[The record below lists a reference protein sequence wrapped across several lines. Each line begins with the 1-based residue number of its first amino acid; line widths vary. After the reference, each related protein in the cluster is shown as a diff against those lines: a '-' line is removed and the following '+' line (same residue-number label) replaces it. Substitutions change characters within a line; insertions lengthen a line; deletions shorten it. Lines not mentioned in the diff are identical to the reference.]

1 MTRQAIRR
9 YRDDPRWITAK
20 YPGVCK
26 TCGGA
31 IQKGEDIFFWPK
43 GRKGQKVGC
52 EDCGEVSSA
61 RFEAEA
67 FDEDVLGGFASKSKK
82 KKQSFRRNAG
92 VTADGWVLHFYD
104 EKRNSDKFYAQLVID
119 DVEIRNWGRVG
130 TDGRI
135 SVKYWSDPIEAIE
148 EADKQRASKTRKGYE
163 VLEDRE
169 VYVNTATVL
178 RVQEGNATPEDLGPL
193 FENVVFP
200 QPVTARAE
208 NMQTKRLK
216 SKDAGLRDYDH
227 WGEDAQHV
235 WWQEEGRHPVDYDD
249 DFDPGWRDDA
259 LESLFEM
266 AQNLAEDHARAGYQQ
281 LSEREFERVFKED
294 LRSPMGDLE
303 YSRTPKLLD
312 LAEKLMDELYREYLE
327 YFEYWSRNAT
337 KKEGGKMRNPRRK
350 RARTAAP
357 MRRTSRVEVVNF
369 EFTDPVDLEGWVE
382 TQDGEFYYFEE
393 AEWHDGL
400 GGYYRVTDENGDVV
414 WERVALKDGAKAERL
429 IDSIESALNGTYRKP
444 ESHFN

>member
-1 MTRQAIRR
+1 MARQKYVARTRQ
-9 YRDDPRWITAK
+9 
-20 YPGVCK
+20 G
-26 TCGGA
+26 
-31 IQKGEDIFFWPK
+31 
-43 GRKGQKVGC
+43 
-52 EDCGEVSSA
+52 
-61 RFEAEA
+61 
-67 FDEDVLGGFASKSKK
+67 
-82 KKQSFRRNAG
+82 
-92 VTADGWVLHFYD
+92 
-104 EKRNSDKFYAQLVID
+104 
-119 DVEIRNWGRVG
+119 
-130 TDGRI
+130 
-135 SVKYWSDPIEAIE
+135 
-148 EADKQRASKTRKGYE
+148 
-163 VLEDRE
+163 
-169 VYVNTATVL
+169 
-178 RVQEGNATPEDLGPL
+178 
-193 FENVVFP
+193 
-200 QPVTARAE
+200 
-208 NMQTKRLK
+208 
-216 SKDAGLRDYDH
+216 AGLRDYDH

-235 WWQEEGRHPVDYDD
+235 WWQEEGRHPVDDDYD

-327 YFEYWSRNAT
+327 YFEYWSRNAKKQSGKTRSKKKQSDRVLAPGSVRIDYHENKNRWEVEQIWGPMDTEVVYQGFDYDEALNAAEQAWEFAVANGLDDAEIFDAT
-337 KKEGGKMRNPRRK
+337 KKQGGKMRNPRRK

>member
-1 MTRQAIRR
+1 MHQATRR

-43 GRKGQKVGC
+43 GRKGQKIEC

-82 KKQSFRRNAG
+82 KSFRRNAG

-178 RVQEGNATPEDLGPL
+178 RVQEGNVTPEDLDPL

-208 NMQTKRLK
+208 NMQTKRRQSIRK
-216 SKDAGLRDYDH
+216 AVTEPPYIS
-227 WGEDAQHV
+227 V
-235 WWQEEGRHPVDYDD
+235 WVGDLAAYNDGRLIGDWFELPVDDVTSDIVDEVLLSGHEEVEIFDYETNLPGFSKFIQGLGIEELNELAEVVLQLNAEQIEVFLVALDD
-249 DFDPGWRDDA
+249 KAGA
-259 LESLFEM
+259 SLSAVDVNELLSLIEAIEAGEFIYIRADTPAELADEHMEM
-266 AQNLAEDHARAGYQQ
+266 AGEWDEIPDHIHPYINLHAYGQDM
-281 LSEREFERVFKED
+281 LHDFI
-294 LRSPMGDLE
+294 P
-303 YSRTPKLLD
+303 TPKGYVQLL
-312 LAEKLMDELYREYLE
+312 
-327 YFEYWSRNAT
+327 F
-337 KKEGGKMRNPRRK
+337 
-350 RARTAAP
+350 
-357 MRRTSRVEVVNF
+357 
-369 EFTDPVDLEGWVE
+369 
-382 TQDGEFYYFEE
+382 
-393 AEWHDGL
+393 
-400 GGYYRVTDENGDVV
+400 
-414 WERVALKDGAKAERL
+414 
-429 IDSIESALNGTYRKP
+429 
-444 ESHFN
+444 